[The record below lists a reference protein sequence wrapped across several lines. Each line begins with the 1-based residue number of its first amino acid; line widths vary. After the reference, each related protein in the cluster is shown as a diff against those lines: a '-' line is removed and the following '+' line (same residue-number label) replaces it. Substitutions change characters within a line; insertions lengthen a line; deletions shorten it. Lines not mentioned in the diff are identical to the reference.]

1 MTISFHREGL
11 EHKATKHL
19 SDLIERI
26 PQRIFEPR
34 LVTQGFL

>member
-26 PQRIFEPR
+26 PQRSQ
-34 LVTQGFL
+34 T

>member
-1 MTISFHREGL
+1 MKCIVSYRNMTISFNREGL

-26 PQRIFEPR
+26 PQRS
-34 LVTQGFL
+34 